1 MERNVRLW
9 TLNEKQYPGIEP
21 FFGLAQ
27 STSQQLNEL
36 VHTKG
41 KPITKEQICEAVAGW
56 NAYTAS
62 NPIEI
67 ETWITTTNGSLP
79 FLKKAF
85 ETHLTYFPSSQ
96 NGLNEVEN
104 LIFNFINIRTCSFT
118 EIFQL
123 ENLLLPILLDAFS
136 PPPPTNLSFRKIQE
150 PRIIKIII

>member
-1 MERNVRLW
+1 MVQATNTGMNRFV
-9 TLNEKQYPGIEP
+9 
-21 FFGLAQ
+21 
-27 STSQQLNEL
+27 
-36 VHTKG
+36 
-41 KPITKEQICEAVAGW
+41 KPITRQWNGQYTKVCPIQMKDREATGW
-56 NAYTAS
+56 KLIVSTNRM
-62 NPIEI
+62 NWLHPIF
-67 ETWITTTNGSLP
+67 P

-136 PPPPTNLSFRKIQE
+136 PPPPTKFIFQE
-150 PRIIKIII
+150 NSRT